1 MEALRGLL
9 IAGLCLFVTTACE
22 DISGIEP
29 DAVDAI
35 DGDDTS
41 DISDTLD
48 GGDSDADATG
58 DYRPEQVSATEFVY
72 APNATEHFGSVWPSD
87 ERTGPENHVDFSGF
101 PERNNIGLIDS
112 YATTIEESIS
122 GFSIMPVIYVPL
134 TGEPDESTFPSIEA
148 STAEDSP
155 VRLRRVL
162 PDCGP
167 PVPIETRFQEEG
179 DTYMPDE
186 TLLSAPVIG
195 HPLTPGDTYAL
206 IYDGDWKGRDG
217 LPMYAPEAFYER
229 LLSAAPSS
237 PDLSDRGL
245 AALRACESEAIEN
258 RTLRMA
264 TTFTI
269 QNPAKTTREMRDVA
283 VADAETTAPSIRDF
297 RVLNGASG
305 ENWTTYR
312 GLYDTPIFMRGES
325 PYDTGGGVE
334 FDSEGTPLI
343 QRVEE
348 VPFTLAVPSDVT
360 GPVPVVLWE
369 DGTGATIR
377 SHLNDDWFFNA
388 IDAGFAVATFAPQF
402 HDARAT
408 EDSEEVFSTFNY
420 LNPEAGRTVFR
431 QQAVDT
437 SYFIEVIKRAM
448 PGALETIE
456 EPVALDT
463 DNLLYGGHSQGG
475 LVGVLVSA
483 IEPRLQSFVLSGT
496 GAYTTVTVLERK
508 DLFDIE
514 QLLKGLFQISGDLD
528 RMHPLVQLIQ
538 LGADAVDPHSY
549 IDAWNGWDGDPNG
562 VSVFAINGDEDPTT
576 HVDAVDHL
584 TIAGQLTPIPPAGW
598 VPARLPADEID
609 PGTLPIASTID
620 ARDGSPN
627 TRVTWLEGGG
637 GHFTLYRRLD
647 VPQLAVDFWTSTL
660 QGVPTIPEF
669 TPDP

>member
-1 MEALRGLL
+1 LRALSVVS
-9 IAGLCLFVTTACE
+9 LCLLATTACE

-29 DAVDAI
+29 DTADAI
-35 DGDDTS
+35 DADAAGDGTDVADTA
-41 DISDTLD
+41 
-48 GGDSDADATG
+48 DSDGVGAEH
-58 DYRPEQVSATEFVY
+58 YRPEQVSATEFVY
-72 APNATEHFGSVWPSD
+72 QPDTTEHFGTVWPSD
-87 ERTGPENHVDFSGF
+87 ERTDEEGYVDFSGF
-101 PERNNIGLIDS
+101 PQRNNIDLIDM
-112 YATTIEESIS
+112 YAETIERSIA
-122 GFSIMPVIYVPL
+122 GFSIMPVIYAPL
-134 TGEPDESTFPSIEA
+134 TGDPDESMIPSIEA
-148 STAEDSP
+148 SAAEDSP
-155 VRLRRVL
+155 VRLRKVL

-179 DTYMPDE
+179 DRYMPDE
-186 TLLSAPVIG
+186 TLLSAPAIG

-217 LPMYAPEAFYER
+217 LPMYAPEAFYDR
-229 LLSAAPSS
+229 LLSADASS
-237 PDLSDRGL
+237 SKRSDQGF
-245 AALRACESEAIEN
+245 AALRECESEAIDS

-264 TTFTI
+264 TTFTV
-269 QNPAKTTREMRDVA
+269 QNPAKTTRAMRDVA
-283 VADAETTAPSIRDF
+283 VADAAANAPSIRDF
-297 RVLNGASG
+297 RLLSGASG
-305 ENWTTYR
+305 ADWTTYR
-312 GLYDTPIFMRGES
+312 GVYDTPIFMRGES

-334 FDSEGTPLI
+334 FDSEGSPLI

-348 VPFTLAVPSDVT
+348 VPFTLAVPSGAT
-360 GPVPVVLWE
+360 GPVPVILWE
-369 DGTGATIR
+369 DGTGANIR

-408 EDSEEVFSTFNY
+408 EGSEEVFSTFNY

-431 QQAVDT
+431 QQTVDT

-448 PGALETIE
+448 PDALEAVE

-483 IEPRLQSFVLSGT
+483 VEPRLQSFVLSGT

-514 QLLKGLFQISGDLD
+514 QLLKLLFQLSGDLD

-584 TIAGQLTPIPPAGW
+584 TIAGELTPIPPAGW
-598 VPARLPADEID
+598 VPARLPADEMD
-609 PGTLPIASTID
+609 PGVLPIGSTVD

-660 QGVPTIPEF
+660 DGVPTIPEF
-669 TPDP
+669 TPDE